1 MSEQP
6 DEADTRLYAE
16 EADPADPTAPRRC
29 GCRGRAWPSSQPALS
44 AIGCWCR
51 AARDL
56 LSTANGRAFLAW
68 VLHDMQMCA
77 LNEGTVD
84 PGFNA
89 SVSFFRAG
97 QRDIGIK
104 LHRLLL
110 LADKRAYVALLS
122 DHIS

>member
-1 MSEQP
+1 MSDH

-16 EADPADPTAPRRC
+16 EADPVDPTAPRDTNSR
-29 GCRGRAWPSSQPALS
+29 SQKAQAEKKAKL
-44 AIGCWCR
+44 AHDNRIV
-51 AARDL
+51 AVRDL

>member
-16 EADPADPTAPRRC
+16 EADPADPTAPRDTNSR
-29 GCRGRAWPSSQPALS
+29 SQKAQAEKKAKL
-44 AIGCWCR
+44 AHDNRIV

-97 QRDIGIK
+97 QRDIGLK
-104 LHRLLL
+104 LHRMLL
-110 LADKRAYVALLS
+110 LADKGRYVALLS
-122 DHIS
+122 DHMD

>member
-1 MSEQP
+1 VSDH

-16 EADPADPTAPRRC
+16 EADPADPTAPRDTNSR
-29 GCRGRAWPSSQPALS
+29 SQKAQAEKKAKL
-44 AIGCWCR
+44 AHDNRIV

>member
-16 EADPADPTAPRRC
+16 EADPADPTAPRDTNSR
-29 GCRGRAWPSSQPALS
+29 SQKAQAEKKAKL
-44 AIGCWCR
+44 AHDNRIV

>member
-1 MSEQP
+1 MSDH

-16 EADPADPTAPRRC
+16 EADPADPTAPRDTNSR
-29 GCRGRAWPSSQPALS
+29 SQKAQAEKKAKL
-44 AIGCWCR
+44 AHDNRIV